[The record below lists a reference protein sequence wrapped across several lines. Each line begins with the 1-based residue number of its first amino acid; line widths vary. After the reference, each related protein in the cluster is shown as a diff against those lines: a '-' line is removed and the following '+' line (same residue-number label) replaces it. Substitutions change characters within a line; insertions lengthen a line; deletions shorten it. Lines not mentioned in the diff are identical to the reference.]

1 MSSEISQCKYVQQGS
16 PFAKRSDPHLAPVA
30 RFPRAAVVPVLWRL
44 CERHNCAGSH
54 HLLGSVA
61 ATSGVAAT
69 GVMAGTP
76 QRNVACARHQRL
88 VTASVQR
95 RLRQAPPSRQRHERA
110 VQVARSSSTRATCN
124 VHPLQTFGQRDFT
137 DPGPQTTG
145 FTALEAN
152 LLPID

>member
-1 MSSEISQCKYVQQGS
+1 MYSKALPSPNAPTRTSPPLLGFREPQSYQCYGDCAKGTTAQGRTICSVASQL
-16 PFAKRSDPHLAPVA
+16 P
-30 RFPRAAVVPVLWRL
+30 PVLQPP
-44 CERHNCAGSH
+44 
-54 HLLGSVA
+54 
-61 ATSGVAAT
+61 

-76 QRNVACARHQRL
+76 QRNVGCARHQRL

-145 FTALEAN
+145 FTALEASH